1 MHSESYLIRSFWKWK
16 CFSHL
21 FCIDKIQQP
30 FLKTNIISLCL
41 PAAFSFLFVKWILKL
56 FHAGEWMYKWFGKSI
71 NWILLGNSV
80 EMLGK
85 CGLIMWTVWLC
96 RGACAFVSAACIHK
110 SICVYCFYICLN
122 ICLYICNSDAWI
134 YKSTKFPCRYSWL
147 QKQVIQCEKSFPLSI
162 LSLATWY
169 QLHQPRRLKIKL
181 FAKSQQNAGATHI
194 RCATTH
200 YSTFSSSSSSSG
212 AVCVGNSV
220 SRWTSSAVQLIMK
233 ILVCAMQC
241 NCALYLPSSLK
252 LVAYLAD
259 DLVPMT
265 R

>member
-1 MHSESYLIRSFWKWK
+1 MHSESYLVRSFWKWK

-56 FHAGEWMYKWFGKSI
+56 FHAGEWLYKWFGKSI
-71 NWILLGNSV
+71 NWILVGNSV

-134 YKSTKFPCRYSWL
+134 YKVSMQIFVITKTSHTMR
-147 QKQVIQCEKSFPLSI
+147 EI
-162 LSLATWY
+162 LSPFNIVTSNLIPVASTPAT
-169 QLHQPRRLKIKL
+169 
-181 FAKSQQNAGATHI
+181 
-194 RCATTH
+194 
-200 YSTFSSSSSSSG
+200 
-212 AVCVGNSV
+212 
-220 SRWTSSAVQLIMK
+220 
-233 ILVCAMQC
+233 
-241 NCALYLPSSLK
+241 
-252 LVAYLAD
+252 
-259 DLVPMT
+259 
-265 R
+265 